1 MVAFGDIGRDGENGE
16 VFTPETDRP
25 DTDRPDTGRLAL
37 DDDGEKLP
45 WLESS
50 DDDED
55 EGVDSGR
62 IIGFALIGLVALLA
76 ILGGIWWASSRHS
89 GGAALADGST
99 IQAPDAPYK
108 TKPENPGGKQFA
120 GTGDTS
126 FKVGEGQTSEGR
138 LAATKPPEEKP
149 VAPTPG
155 EKPAAEAPAAPV
167 DMSGIGVQVGAY
179 SNRKDAEA
187 GWATL
192 ASRNEALSGV
202 KHRIVEGKADIGTVY
217 RLQAVAGDVAGANA
231 LCQKLKA
238 GGAACQVKR

>member
-1 MVAFGDIGRDGENGE
+1 MVAFGDAGRDGEAADGI
-16 VFTPETDRP
+16 D
-25 DTDRPDTGRLAL
+25 PDTGRLAL

-76 ILGGIWWASSRHS
+76 ILGGIWFATSRHS
-89 GGAALADGST
+89 DGTAVADGST
-99 IQAPDAPYK
+99 IEAPDAPYK
-108 TKPENPGGKQFA
+108 TKPEDPGGKKFA

-126 FKVGEGQTSEGR
+126 FKVGEGQTSEGQI
-138 LAATKPPEEKP
+138 AATDAPKPPKAEP
-149 VAPTPG
+149 AAPKPG
-155 EKPAAEAPAAPV
+155 EKTPAETAAPV
-167 DMSGIGVQVGAY
+167 DMSGVGVQVGAY

-192 ASRNEALSGV
+192 ASHHDALSGV
-202 KHRIVEGKADIGTVY
+202 KHRIVEGQADIGSVY
-217 RLQAVAGDVAGANA
+217 RLQAVTGDVASANA

>member
-1 MVAFGDIGRDGENGE
+1 MVAFGDVGRNGE
-16 VFTPETDRP
+16 KGEEFTPDADLP
-25 DTDRPDTGRLAL
+25 DTDRLAL

-50 DDDED
+50 DDED
-55 EGVDSGR
+55 EGPDNGR
-62 IIGFALIGLVALLA
+62 IIGFALIALVALLA
-76 ILGGIWWASSRHS
+76 ILGGIWWASSRH
-89 GGAALADGST
+89 ARETAVADGST
-99 IQAPDAPYK
+99 IEAPDGPYK

-126 FKVGEGQTSEGR
+126 FRVGEGQASEGR
-138 LAATKPPEEKP
+138 LATPKP
-149 VAPTPG
+149 AD
-155 EKPAAEAPAAPV
+155 EKPAEPKPGDKGTAAETAAPA
-167 DMSGIGVQVGAY
+167 DMSGVGVQVGAY

-192 ASRNEALSGV
+192 ASRHEGLSGV

-217 RLQAVAGDVAGANA
+217 RLQAVAGDVAAANA